1 MLDNVTQ
8 KLSGYSS
15 ETDASAIRPL
25 FEALADRLSSQ
36 TTASGALATA
46 SLTPVTSAALQGF
59 ANGVPFT
66 IASGVS
72 MPALSGTIP
81 AGYYGIFAFFSD
93 GTTVTSAL
101 GTPGATLAQAKF
113 PTIPKKNAVLGY
125 IIVTSASPF
134 VGGTTTLAS
143 ATVVYVNTLGAFDP
157 TVLLG

>member
-8 KLSGYSS
+8 KLSGLSS
-15 ETDASAIRPL
+15 EGDQNALRPL

-36 TTASGALATA
+36 VTVSGALATA
-46 SLTPVTSAALQGF
+46 SLTPVTGAVLQGF

-66 IASGVS
+66 IASGIS
-72 MPALSGTIP
+72 MPALLGTIP
-81 AGYYGIFAFFSD
+81 ANNYGIYAFFSD

-113 PTIPKKNAVLGY
+113 PVIPKKNAILGY

-134 VGGTTTLAS
+134 IGGTTTLAS
-143 ATVVYVNTLGAFDP
+143 ATVVFVNTLGAFDP